1 MQIKKVSQKYFHSS
15 NYTKKNSKNLIDKY
29 FLSDKLKARVLSS
42 YFWLMQFSLQR
53 GGEMLFFE
61 GNKLTNLIYVQPEG
75 GDVNSG
81 REIL

>member
-53 GGEMLFFE
+53 GGEMLFFW
-61 GNKLTNLIYVQPEG
+61 GQQNYKSHLFQP
-75 GDVNSG
+75 
-81 REIL
+81 REVMCIQGERL